1 MKRVI
6 VLLITLALLVGMV
19 GCPADPDLEP
29 TPPVRY
35 GLTVSSTEGGEA
47 AAPGEGTFAYDEGES
62 VLLVAE
68 ADEGYRFVSWTG
80 DVGTVGNVNA
90 AGTTIS
96 MNGDYEITANFEAI
110 PPARYTLTIS
120 SAAGGSVTTPGEGT
134 YTYDSGATVTLVAV
148 ADDGYRFVNW
158 TGDVDGITSVEDA
171 TAILT
176 MNDDSLVMANFVAVY
191 SLTVSSTTGG
201 SVTVP
206 GQGTFTYDAGSVV
219 TLVAESEEGYG
230 FAKWADDVIGIAE
243 TSSASTTITMNGDY
257 SITASFGVAI
267 YDWYDLDAVRNNLQ
281 GSYVLMND
289 LDATT
294 AGYAQL
300 AGPAANGGR
309 GWDPLGTYG
318 MWDAQQ
324 WKWVGDMF
332 QGAFYGRDHQIRNL
346 FINRPEDSQVGL
358 FGHANQGLL
367 DDVGVT
373 NSAVTGGAHVGGLV
387 GWSSGATITNC
398 YYSGS
403 VTGGSFAG
411 GLAGF
416 CHVHLRNSYYNYDQV
431 LINGRHVITVGALFD
446 EDFQQWLADGK
457 VLDVKS
463 RLSQENGYYLIEDVS
478 DFKQLL
484 AFGQDSS
491 LRFKLKNDLDLSN
504 DANFYIPY
512 LAADFDG
519 NGHRILNLA
528 LSFNDYVV
536 CHLGLFGVNYG
547 QVSDLGVENV
557 TITAGGQYVG
567 GIVANN
573 LHRGTVVRCY
583 STGTVTHGSGL
594 VGGNWGTIVDSY
606 STAGRSLARFSTVEG
621 KITNSYSTCALVEWN
636 RGTITSSFWDIQ
648 RCGEA
653 PEGGG
658 TGKTTAQLKSITTFS
673 DAGWDIVAVAPGER
687 NTAYTWNVVDGQTYP
702 FLSWQRVS

>member
-1 MKRVI
+1 MKNRI
-6 VLLITLALLVGMV
+6 VLISLALVLALSIGPI
-19 GCPADPDLEP
+19 GCGGGAVTYDLTIVSATGGSTSPAAG
-29 TPPVRY
+29 THSY
-35 GLTVSSTEGGEA
+35 AGGVEV
-47 AAPGEGTFAYDEGES
+47 D
-62 VLLVAE
+62 LVATPD
-68 ADEGYRFVSWTG
+68 AGYRFVG
-80 DVGTVGNVNA
+80 
-90 AGTTIS
+90 
-96 MNGDYEITANFEAI
+96 
-110 PPARYTLTIS
+110 
-120 SAAGGSVTTPGEGT
+120 
-134 YTYDSGATVTLVAV
+134 
-148 ADDGYRFVNW
+148 W
-158 TGDVDGITSVEDA
+158 TGDVDTITNVNAAS
-171 TAILT
+171 TIII
-176 MNDDSLVMANFVAVY
+176 MNNDYSIAADFAVRRY
-191 SLTVSSTTGG
+191 SLTTSSTTGG
-201 SVTVP
+201 SVTMP
-206 GQGTFTYDAGSVV
+206 GEGTFTYDEGTVVNLVATPDAGYRFINWTGDVDSIANVSNSATTITMHDDYQITANFTAQYALTIDIGDGGMVITPDEGTSTYDAGTVV
-219 TLVAESEEGYG
+219 TLVAEAEEGYG
-230 FAKWADDVIGIAE
+230 FVKWAGDVSGIADIN
-243 TSSASTTITMNGDY
+243 AAGTTITMNGHY

-267 YDWYDLDAVRNNLQ
+267 YDWYDLDAIRNNLE

-294 AGYAQL
+294 VGYAQL

-324 WKWVGDMF
+324 WKWAGDMF
-332 QGAFYGRDHQIRNL
+332 QGAFYGRGHQIRNL
-346 FINRPEDSQVGL
+346 FINRPDDSQVGL
-358 FGHANQGLL
+358 FGHVNQGLL

-373 NSAVTGGAHVGGLV
+373 DSAVNGGSYAGGLV
-387 GWSSGATITNC
+387 GWSSGATIRNC

-403 VTGGSFAG
+403 VTSGAFAG

-416 CHVHLRNSYYNYDQV
+416 YHGSLSNSYYNHDQV
-431 LINGRHVITVGALFD
+431 LINGRHVITAGALFD
-446 EDFQQWLADGK
+446 GDFQQWLADGK
-457 VLDVKS
+457 VLDVNA

-519 NGHRILNLA
+519 DGHRISNLA
-528 LSFNDYVV
+528 LYLNDNIV
-536 CHLGLFGVNYG
+536 CHLGLFGINYG

-557 TITAGGQYVG
+557 MITTSSQYVG
-567 GIVANN
+567 GLLGNN
-573 LHRGTVVRCY
+573 LHQGNVVRCY
-583 STGTVTHGSGL
+583 STGAVTHGSGL

-606 STAGRSLARFSTVEG
+606 STAGQSLTRFSTPEG

-673 DAGWDIVAVAPGER
+673 EAGWDISAVALGER
-687 NTAYTWNVVDGQTYP
+687 NTAYVWNIVDGQTYP
-702 FLSWQRVS
+702 FLSWQPIS